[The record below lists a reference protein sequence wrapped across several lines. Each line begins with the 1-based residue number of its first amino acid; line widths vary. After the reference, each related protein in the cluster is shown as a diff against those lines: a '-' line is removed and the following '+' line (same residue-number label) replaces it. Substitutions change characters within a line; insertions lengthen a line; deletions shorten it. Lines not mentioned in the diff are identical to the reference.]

1 MWRSQWSWWSWRSSF
16 ESNQKLGLMYAVKA
30 THVAVWTRVE
40 TDVEVEVVVVSFVV
54 VVAGPCTVLV
64 VVTVATPGD

>member
-1 MWRSQWSWWSWRSSF
+1 MRC
-16 ESNQKLGLMYAVKA
+16 GLRVDATLVKA

-40 TDVEVEVVVVSFVV
+40 TDVEVEVVVDSFVV